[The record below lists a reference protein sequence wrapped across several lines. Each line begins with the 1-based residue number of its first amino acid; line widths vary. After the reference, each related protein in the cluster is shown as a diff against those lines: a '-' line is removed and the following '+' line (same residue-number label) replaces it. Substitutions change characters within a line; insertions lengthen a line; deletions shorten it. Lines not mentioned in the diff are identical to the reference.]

1 MTTEHIAQ
9 ALRRHLFAEDEH
21 LCLYAI
27 LDGASI
33 PRLPDKLEHYD
44 PDYECL
50 YRGELEADIA
60 AVAPYL
66 VRLERGSEF
75 ASCVID
81 KGWGK
86 HWGIFVV
93 TESDLR
99 KLRRHFRTF
108 LIVHDEGG
116 QPLYFRYYDPRVL
129 RGFLPVCNRK
139 ELGTMFAPG
148 LCYVVEGDEPDTLLR
163 FWMKSDALQQ
173 ETLQL
178 TEMGDRRG

>member
-1 MTTEHIAQ
+1 MTTENIAE
-9 ALRRHLFAEDEH
+9 AVSRYLFAGDEQF
-21 LCLYAI
+21 CLYAV

-50 YRGELEADIA
+50 YRGELEPDIA

-75 ASCVID
+75 SNWVID

-93 TESDLR
+93 TDSDLR

-129 RGFLPVCNRK
+129 RDFLPVCNRK
-139 ELGTMFAPG
+139 ELRTMFAPG
-148 LCYVVEGDEPDTLLR
+148 LCYAVEGDELNTLLR
-163 FWMKSDALQQ
+163 FRMESDVLQQ
-173 ETLQL
+173 ETLLL
-178 TEMGDRRG
+178 TETVTRRG